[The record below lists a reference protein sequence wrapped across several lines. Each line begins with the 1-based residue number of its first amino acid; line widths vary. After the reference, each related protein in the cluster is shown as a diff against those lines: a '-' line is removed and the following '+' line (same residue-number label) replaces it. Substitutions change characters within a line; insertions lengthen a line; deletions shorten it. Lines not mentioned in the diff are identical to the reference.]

1 MDTIIGNS
9 ELTEE
14 LKNVIYEES
23 QGIIDV
29 AVKLYVMAQTKA
41 IVDKTEVVTVKE
53 IKEVAAEELWS
64 MRKMLEALRSGDIKK
79 LAQYE
84 DIKPIKIQD
93 YLERQSARIGATAPD
108 FGMAGVVSLE
118 EQAVIKLLE
127 MDIPAN
133 VAHKAVRKVIGK
145 SSLGQPLSS
154 VVKKSF
160 KLALNMEADVEQEG
174 IIEQVGDL
182 RNAAGNDLYENLK
195 SSGSILETA
204 DEF

>member
-84 DIKPIKIQD
+84 DIKPIKIQE

-108 FGMAGVVSLE
+108 FGMAGVVSFE

-133 VAHKAVRKVIGK
+133 VAHKVVRKVIGK
-145 SSLGQPLSS
+145 SSLGQLLSS

-160 KLALNMEADVEQEG
+160 KLALNMETDVGQES